1 MPNSELQ
8 QRIITA
14 LALLAATIGLL
25 FFTSNQVFAGAMLI
39 VLAIAAA
46 EWFRLSELAPCHQ
59 WPWVVVS
66 VAVAILL
73 YTLSPPAWLIGALGT
88 VLWLVVITL
97 LWRDRNQLPTLRN
110 VWIKRFEG
118 VIVLSLFWFAVV
130 AIHAAPS
137 GAWLLLAGLL
147 VVAAAD
153 SAAFFAGRRWGRRK
167 LAVAISP
174 GKSLEGLA
182 GGLVGAAVLGA
193 LLLFMPGFEDVNPL
207 WLIVISAITALF
219 SVAGDLEESRL
230 KREMNVKDS
239 GSILPGHGGLLDRL
253 DGQLAAM
260 PVWLLGLSLLQLA

>member
-8 QRIITA
+8 LRILTA
-14 LALLAATIGLL
+14 LVLLFATIGLL
-25 FFTSNQVFAGAMLI
+25 FFTSNPVFAGAMLI
-39 VLAIAAA
+39 VLAIAAT

-59 WPWVVVS
+59 WPWVVGTA
-66 VAVAILL
+66 AVAILL
-73 YTLSPPAWLIGALGT
+73 YTLSPPAWLVGALGMM
-88 VLWLVVITL
+88 LWLAVMAL
-97 LWRDRNQLPTLRN
+97 LWRDRNQLPALRN
-110 VWIKRFEG
+110 AWLKRLQG
-118 VIVLSLFWFAVV
+118 VIVLSLFWFALV

-153 SAAFFAGRRWGRRK
+153 SAAYFAGRRWGRHK

-182 GGLVGAAVLGA
+182 GGLAGAAVTGA
-193 LLLFMPGFEDVNPL
+193 LLLFMPGFESAHPL
-207 WLIVISAITALF
+207 WLITLSIIIALF

-230 KREMNVKDS
+230 KREMDVKDS
-239 GSILPGHGGLLDRL
+239 GSILPGHGGVLDRL